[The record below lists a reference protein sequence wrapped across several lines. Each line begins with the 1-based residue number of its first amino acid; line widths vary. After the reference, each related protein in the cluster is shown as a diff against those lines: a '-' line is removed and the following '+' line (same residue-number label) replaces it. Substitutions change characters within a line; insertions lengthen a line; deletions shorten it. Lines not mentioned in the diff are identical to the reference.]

1 MSSLRAALIAGLG
14 FGALGTLGA
23 LPAAAQPVGMIGPR
37 LNIADVRADRFDVI
51 FDAKVSDMPS
61 TPVLWNQSP
70 DARWDAVVCNI
81 TNGATGAVKA
91 EENARWGYLDTNVC
105 TMFANIAK
113 LEISTVDAAKPW
125 TAKVFLR
132 AHSSPR

>member
-1 MSSLRAALIAGLG
+1 MRVLAALVLMFA
-14 FGALGTLGA
+14 A

-37 LNIADVRADRFDVI
+37 LVIGDVRAERFDVV

-70 DARWDAVVCNI
+70 DARWDVVVCNI

-91 EENARWGYLDTNVC
+91 EENARWGFLDANAC
-105 TMFANIAK
+105 TMFANIAR
-113 LEISTVDAAKPW
+113 LDISTVDAAKPW

-132 AHSSPR
+132 AHPALR

>member
-1 MSSLRAALIAGLG
+1 MRILAISIFALA
-14 FGALGTLGA
+14 A

-37 LNIADVRADRFDVI
+37 LMIGDVRAERFDVV

-61 TPVLWNQSP
+61 TPVLWSQSP
-70 DARWDAVVCNI
+70 DARWDVVVCNI

-105 TMFANIAK
+105 TMFANIAR
-113 LEISTVDAAKPW
+113 LDISTVDAAKPW
-125 TAKVFLR
+125 TAKMFLR
-132 AHSSPR
+132 AHPAPH